1 MQTEIFTGLKARFG
15 GLCLSFMLALIV
27 VGMVSSTALA
37 QDAAAPPPAA
47 TQGVSPAADAA
58 ASTAATVAAAEVAPH
73 FDRGDVAWM
82 LTATLLVLMMVVPGL
97 ALFYGGLV
105 RAKNVLSVLSQVLV
119 VFSLVLMLWVAYG
132 YSAVFSAGNQ
142 FFGSFSQ
149 FAFLKGFTPESVG
162 NTPIAGLPD
171 FLFVAFQST
180 FAGITTALIV
190 GAFAERIKF
199 RAVLLFSAL
208 WFTLSYIPMAH
219 IVWGGGYLGEMGAID
234 FAGGTVVH
242 INAGVAGLVAAWFVG
257 KRLGYGQTALKPH
270 NLPLTWIGAM
280 LLWVGWFGFNAG
292 SAAAA
297 DTVASL
303 AFINTVLATAAAVL
317 GWTLVEAVTKG
328 HPSALGAA
336 SGAVAGLVGVTPA
349 CGTVG
354 PLGAIVIGFVTGM
367 ICVWGVTGLKRL
379 LKADDTA
386 DVFGVHG
393 VGGIVGA
400 ILTGVFSAQSLG
412 GTKVDLDI
420 GHQLWVQV
428 VSVGFTVLWS
438 AVVTAVILLVV
449 RALVGLRVSEEAER
463 TGLDVTTHGES
474 AYEV

>member
-1 MQTEIFTGLKARFG
+1 MRTEFFTGLKARLG
-15 GLCLSFMLALIV
+15 GLCLSFMLTAMLL
-27 VGMVSSTALA
+27 GMFTSSAWA
-37 QDAAAPPPAA
+37 QDTQAPPAAATEVAAAPAEAAAAPAA
-47 TQGVSPAADAA
+47 EAEAAP
-58 ASTAATVAAAEVAPH
+58 S
-73 FDRGDVAWM
+73 FDKGDVAWM

-119 VFSLVLMLWVAYG
+119 VFSLVLILWVAYG

-142 FFGSFSQ
+142 FFGSFTE
-149 FAFLKGFTPESVG
+149 FAFLNGFTPDSVG

-208 WFTLSYIPMAH
+208 WFSLSYIPMAH

-354 PLGAIVIGFVTGM
+354 PLGAIVIGFVTG
-367 ICVWGVTGLKRL
+367 IVCVWGVTGLKRL

-420 GHQLWVQV
+420 GHQVWVQV

-438 AVVTAVILLVV
+438 AVVTAIILLVV

-474 AYEV
+474 AYEA

>member
-1 MQTEIFTGLKARFG
+1 MRKEIFTGPKARTG
-15 GLCLSFMLALIV
+15 GLCLSSVPAGLAL
-27 VGMVSSTALA
+27 ALFPLAASA
-37 QDAAAPPPAA
+37 QDAAPA
-47 TQGVSPAADAA
+47 
-58 ASTAATVAAAEVAPH
+58 

-82 LTATLLVLMMVVPGL
+82 LTSTLLVLMMVVPGL

-105 RAKNVLSVLSQVLV
+105 RARNVLSVLSQVLV
-119 VFSLVLMLWVAYG
+119 VFSLVLLLWVAYG
-132 YSAVFSAGNQ
+132 YSAVFSAGNP
-142 FFGSFSQ
+142 FFGSFTE
-149 FAFLKGFTPESVG
+149 FAFLRGFTPESVG

-171 FLFVAFQST
+171 YLFVAFQST

-190 GAFAERIKF
+190 GAFAERIRF

-208 WFTLSYIPMAH
+208 WFTLGYIPMAH

-257 KRLGYGQTALKPH
+257 KRLGYGHVALKPH
-270 NLPLTWIGAM
+270 NLPLTWLGAM

-303 AFINTVLATAAAVL
+303 AFLNTVLATAAAVL
-317 GWTLVEAVTKG
+317 GWTLVEALTKG

-367 ICVWGVTGLKRL
+367 VCVWGVTGLKRL
-379 LKADDTA
+379 LRVDDTA

-400 ILTGVFSAQSLG
+400 LLTGVFSAQSLG
-412 GTKVDLDI
+412 GTKAGLEI
-420 GHQLWVQV
+420 GHQLWVQA

-438 AVVTAVILLVV
+438 AAVTALILLVV

-463 TGLDVTTHGES
+463 TGLDISTHGES
-474 AYEV
+474 AYEA

>member
-1 MQTEIFTGLKARFG
+1 MRMEILAGPRARFG
-15 GLCLSFMLALIV
+15 GPCLSSTLAGLAL
-27 VGMVSSTALA
+27 ALLPLAASA
-37 QDAAAPPPAA
+37 QDAAPA
-47 TQGVSPAADAA
+47 
-58 ASTAATVAAAEVAPH
+58 

-82 LTATLLVLMMVVPGL
+82 LTSTLLVLMMVVPGL

-119 VFSLVLMLWVAYG
+119 VFSLVLLLWVGYG
-132 YSAVFSAGNQ
+132 YSVVFSEGNAL
-142 FFGSFSQ
+142 FGSFTR
-149 FAFLKGFTPESVG
+149 FAFLQGFTPASVG
-162 NTPIAGLPD
+162 NTPVAGLPD
-171 FLFVAFQST
+171 YLFVAFQST

-190 GAFAERIKF
+190 GAFAERIRF

-208 WFTLSYIPMAH
+208 WFTLGYLPMAH
-219 IVWGGGYLGEMGAID
+219 SVWGGGWLGAMGAID

-257 KRLGYGQTALKPH
+257 KRLGYGHVALKPH
-270 NLPLTWIGAM
+270 NLPLTWLGAM

-297 DTVASL
+297 DSVASL
-303 AFINTVLATAAAVL
+303 AFINTLLATAAAVL

-354 PLGAIVIGFVTGM
+354 PLGAIVIGLVTGM
-367 ICVWGVTGLKRL
+367 LCVWGVTGLKRL
-379 LKADDTA
+379 LRADDTA

-393 VGGIVGA
+393 VGGVVGA
-400 ILTGVFSAQSLG
+400 LLTGVFSAQSLG

-420 GHQLWVQV
+420 AHQLWVQA

-438 AVVTAVILLVV
+438 AAVTALVLLVV

-463 TGLDVTTHGES
+463 TGLDISTHGES
-474 AYEV
+474 AYEA

>member
-1 MQTEIFTGLKARFG
+1 MRMEILAGPRARFG
-15 GLCLSFMLALIV
+15 GPCLSSALAGLALLPLAA
-27 VGMVSSTALA
+27 SA
-37 QDAAAPPPAA
+37 QDAAPA
-47 TQGVSPAADAA
+47 
-58 ASTAATVAAAEVAPH
+58 

-82 LTATLLVLMMVVPGL
+82 LTSTLLVLMMVVPGL

-119 VFSLVLMLWVAYG
+119 VFSLVLLLWVGYG
-132 YSAVFSAGNQ
+132 YSVVFSEGNAL
-142 FFGSFSQ
+142 FGSFTR
-149 FAFLKGFTPESVG
+149 FAFLQGFTPASVG
-162 NTPIAGLPD
+162 NTPVAGLPD
-171 FLFVAFQST
+171 YLFVAFQST

-190 GAFAERIKF
+190 GAFAERIRF

-208 WFTLSYIPMAH
+208 WFTLGYLPMAH
-219 IVWGGGYLGEMGAID
+219 SVWGGGWLGAMGAID

-257 KRLGYGQTALKPH
+257 KRLGYGHVALKPH
-270 NLPLTWIGAM
+270 NLPLTWLGAM

-297 DTVASL
+297 DSVASL
-303 AFINTVLATAAAVL
+303 AFINTLLATAAAVL

-354 PLGAIVIGFVTGM
+354 PLGAIVIGLVTGM
-367 ICVWGVTGLKRL
+367 LCVWGVTGLKRL
-379 LKADDTA
+379 LRADDTA

-400 ILTGVFSAQSLG
+400 LLTGVFSAQSLG

-420 GHQLWVQV
+420 AHQLWVQA

-438 AVVTAVILLVV
+438 AAVTALVLLVV
-449 RALVGLRVSEEAER
+449 RALVGLRASEEAER
-463 TGLDVTTHGES
+463 TGLDISTHGES
-474 AYEV
+474 AYEA

>member
-1 MQTEIFTGLKARFG
+1 MEILAGPRARFG
-15 GLCLSFMLALIV
+15 GPCLSSTLAGLAL
-27 VGMVSSTALA
+27 ALLPLAASA
-37 QDAAAPPPAA
+37 QDAAPA
-47 TQGVSPAADAA
+47 
-58 ASTAATVAAAEVAPH
+58 

-82 LTATLLVLMMVVPGL
+82 LTSTLLVLMMVVPGL

-119 VFSLVLMLWVAYG
+119 VFSLVLLLWVGYG
-132 YSAVFSAGNQ
+132 YSVVFSEGNAL
-142 FFGSFSQ
+142 FGSFTR
-149 FAFLKGFTPESVG
+149 FAFLQGFTPASVG
-162 NTPIAGLPD
+162 KTPVAGLPD
-171 FLFVAFQST
+171 YLFVAFQST

-190 GAFAERIKF
+190 GAFAERIRF

-208 WFTLSYIPMAH
+208 WFTLGYLPMAH
-219 IVWGGGYLGEMGAID
+219 SVWGGGWLGAMGAID

-257 KRLGYGQTALKPH
+257 KRLGYGHVALKPH
-270 NLPLTWIGAM
+270 NLPLTWLGAM

-297 DTVASL
+297 DSVASL
-303 AFINTVLATAAAVL
+303 AFINTLLATAAAVL

-354 PLGAIVIGFVTGM
+354 PLGAIVIGLVTGM
-367 ICVWGVTGLKRL
+367 LCVWGVTGLKRL
-379 LKADDTA
+379 LRADDTA

-400 ILTGVFSAQSLG
+400 LLTGVFSAQSLG

-420 GHQLWVQV
+420 AHQLWVQA

-438 AVVTAVILLVV
+438 AAVTALVLLVV

-463 TGLDVTTHGES
+463 TGLDISTHGES
-474 AYEV
+474 AYEA

>member
-1 MQTEIFTGLKARFG
+1 MRMEILAGPRARFG
-15 GLCLSFMLALIV
+15 GPCLSSALAGLAL
-27 VGMVSSTALA
+27 ALLPLAASA
-37 QDAAAPPPAA
+37 QDAAPA
-47 TQGVSPAADAA
+47 
-58 ASTAATVAAAEVAPH
+58 

-82 LTATLLVLMMVVPGL
+82 LTSTLLVLMMVVPGL

-119 VFSLVLMLWVAYG
+119 VFSLVLLLWVGYG
-132 YSAVFSAGNQ
+132 YSVVFSEGNAL
-142 FFGSFSQ
+142 FGSFTR
-149 FAFLKGFTPESVG
+149 FAFLQGFTPASVG
-162 NTPIAGLPD
+162 NTPVAGLPD
-171 FLFVAFQST
+171 YLFVAFQST

-190 GAFAERIKF
+190 GAFAERIRF

-208 WFTLSYIPMAH
+208 WFTLGYLPMAH
-219 IVWGGGYLGEMGAID
+219 SVWGGGWLGAMGAID

-257 KRLGYGQTALKPH
+257 KRLGYGHVALKPH
-270 NLPLTWIGAM
+270 NLPLTWLGAM

-297 DTVASL
+297 DSVASL
-303 AFINTVLATAAAVL
+303 AFINTLLATAAAVL

-354 PLGAIVIGFVTGM
+354 PLGAIVIGLVTGM
-367 ICVWGVTGLKRL
+367 LCVWGVTGLKRL
-379 LKADDTA
+379 LRADDTA

-400 ILTGVFSAQSLG
+400 LLTGVFSAQSLG

-420 GHQLWVQV
+420 AHQLWVQA

-438 AVVTAVILLVV
+438 AAVTALVLLVV

-463 TGLDVTTHGES
+463 TGLDISTHGES
-474 AYEV
+474 AYEA

>member
-1 MQTEIFTGLKARFG
+1 MRTEFFTGLNARLG
-15 GLCLSFMLALIV
+15 GLCLSFMLTVLLL
-27 VGMVSSTALA
+27 GMFSSSAWA
-37 QDAAAPPPAA
+37 QEAQAPPAAATEVAAPPVEAAVPTAAEAAA
-47 TQGVSPAADAA
+47 TPG
-58 ASTAATVAAAEVAPH
+58 
-73 FDRGDVAWM
+73 FDKGDVAWM

-119 VFSLVLMLWVAYG
+119 VFSLVLLWVAYG
-132 YSAVFSAGNQ
+132 YSAVFSAGNA
-142 FFGSFSQ
+142 FFGSFSE

-257 KRLGYGQTALKPH
+257 KRIGYGQTALKPH

-297 DTVASL
+297 DTVAAL
-303 AFINTVLATAAAVL
+303 AFLNTVLATAAAVL
-317 GWTLVEAVTKG
+317 GWTLVEAVTRG

-367 ICVWGVTGLKRL
+367 VCVWGVTGLKRL

-420 GHQLWVQV
+420 GHQLWVQA

-438 AVVTAVILLVV
+438 AAVTAVILLVV
-449 RALVGLRVSEEAER
+449 RALVGLRVSEDAER

>member
-1 MQTEIFTGLKARFG
+1 MRTEFFTGLKARLG
-15 GLCLSFMLALIV
+15 GLCLSFMLTAMLL
-27 VGMVSSTALA
+27 GMFSSSAWA
-37 QDAAAPPPAA
+37 QDTQAPPASATEVAAAPAAAAAAPAA
-47 TQGVSPAADAA
+47 EAEAAP
-58 ASTAATVAAAEVAPH
+58 S
-73 FDRGDVAWM
+73 FDKGDVAWM

-119 VFSLVLMLWVAYG
+119 VFSLVLILWVAYG

-142 FFGSFSQ
+142 FFGSFTE
-149 FAFLKGFTPESVG
+149 FAFLKGFTPDSVG

-354 PLGAIVIGFVTGM
+354 PMGAIVIGFVTGI

-420 GHQLWVQV
+420 AHQVWVQV

-474 AYEV
+474 AYEA

>member
-1 MQTEIFTGLKARFG
+1 MRTQFFTGPRARLG
-15 GLCLSFMLALIV
+15 GLCPSPTLAGLAL
-27 VGMVSSTALA
+27 ALLPLAASA
-37 QDAAAPPPAA
+37 QPAAPA
-47 TQGVSPAADAA
+47 
-58 ASTAATVAAAEVAPH
+58 

-82 LTATLLVLMMVVPGL
+82 LTSTLLVLMMVVPGL

-119 VFSLVLMLWVAYG
+119 VFSLVLLLWVGYG
-132 YSAVFSAGNQ
+132 YSAVFSEGNAL
-142 FFGSFSQ
+142 FGSFTR
-149 FAFLKGFTPESVG
+149 FAFLRGFTPDSVG
-162 NTPIAGLPD
+162 GTPIAGLPD
-171 FLFVAFQST
+171 YLFVAFQST

-190 GAFAERIKF
+190 GAFAERIRF

-208 WFTLSYIPMAH
+208 WFTLGYLPMAH
-219 IVWGGGYLGEMGAID
+219 SVWGGGWLGAMGAID

-257 KRLGYGQTALKPH
+257 KRLGYGHVALKPH
-270 NLPLTWIGAM
+270 NLPLTWLGAM

-297 DTVASL
+297 DSVASL
-303 AFINTVLATAAAVL
+303 AFINTLLATAAAVL

-354 PLGAIVIGFVTGM
+354 PLGAIVIGLVTGM
-367 ICVWGVTGLKRL
+367 LCVWGVTGLKRL
-379 LKADDTA
+379 LRADDTA

-400 ILTGVFSAQSLG
+400 LLTGVFSAQSLG
-412 GTKVDLDI
+412 GTKTGLDI
-420 GHQLWVQV
+420 AHQLWVQA

-438 AVVTAVILLVV
+438 AAVTAAVLLVV

-463 TGLDVTTHGES
+463 TGLDISTHGES
-474 AYEV
+474 AYEA

>member
-1 MQTEIFTGLKARFG
+1 MRMEILAGPRARFG
-15 GLCLSFMLALIV
+15 GPCLSSALAGLAL
-27 VGMVSSTALA
+27 ALLPLAASA
-37 QDAAAPPPAA
+37 QDAAPA
-47 TQGVSPAADAA
+47 
-58 ASTAATVAAAEVAPH
+58 

-82 LTATLLVLMMVVPGL
+82 LTSTLLVLMMVVPGL

-119 VFSLVLMLWVAYG
+119 VFSLVLLLWVGYG
-132 YSAVFSAGNQ
+132 YSVVFSEGNAL
-142 FFGSFSQ
+142 FGSFTR
-149 FAFLKGFTPESVG
+149 FAFLQGFTPASVG
-162 NTPIAGLPD
+162 NTPVAGLPD
-171 FLFVAFQST
+171 YLFVAFQST

-190 GAFAERIKF
+190 GAFAERIRF

-208 WFTLSYIPMAH
+208 WFTLGYLPMAH
-219 IVWGGGYLGEMGAID
+219 SVWGGGWLGAMGAID

-257 KRLGYGQTALKPH
+257 KRLGYGHVALKPH
-270 NLPLTWIGAM
+270 NLPLTWLGAM

-297 DTVASL
+297 DSVASL
-303 AFINTVLATAAAVL
+303 AFINTLLATAAAVL

-354 PLGAIVIGFVTGM
+354 PLGAIVIGLVTGM
-367 ICVWGVTGLKRL
+367 LCVWGVTGLKRL
-379 LKADDTA
+379 LRADDTA

-400 ILTGVFSAQSLG
+400 LLTGVFSAQSLG

-420 GHQLWVQV
+420 AHQLWVQV

-438 AVVTAVILLVV
+438 AAVTALVLLVV

-463 TGLDVTTHGES
+463 TGLDISTHGES
-474 AYEV
+474 AYEA

>member
-1 MQTEIFTGLKARFG
+1 MRTEFFTGSKARLG
-15 GLCLSFMLALIV
+15 GLCLSPLLA
-27 VGMVSSTALA
+27 GFALA
-37 QDAAAPPPAA
+37 MLPLGASAQEAA
-47 TQGVSPAADAA
+47 QAA
-58 ASTAATVAAAEVAPH
+58 AS
-73 FDRGDVAWM
+73 FDHGDVAWM

-119 VFSLVLMLWVAYG
+119 VFSLVLLLWVAYG
-132 YSAVFSAGNQ
+132 YSAVFSDGNA
-142 FFGSFSQ
+142 FFGSFTR
-149 FAFLKGFTPESVG
+149 FAFLEGFTPESVG

-171 FLFVAFQST
+171 YLFVAFQST

-190 GAFAERIKF
+190 GAFAERIRF

-219 IVWGGGYLGEMGAID
+219 IVWGGGWLGEMGAID

-257 KRLGYGQTALKPH
+257 KRLGYGQAALKPH
-270 NLPLTWIGAM
+270 NLPLTWLGAM

-354 PLGAIVIGFVTGM
+354 PLGAIVIGFVTG
-367 ICVWGVTGLKRL
+367 IACVWGVTGLKRL
-379 LKADDTA
+379 LRVDDTA

-400 ILTGVFSAQSLG
+400 ILTGAFSAQSLG
-412 GTKVDLDI
+412 GTKADLDI
-420 GHQLWVQV
+420 AHQLWVQAL
-428 VSVGFTVLWS
+428 SVGFTVLWC
-438 AVVTAVILLVV
+438 AVATTLILLLV

-463 TGLDVTTHGES
+463 TGLDISTHGES
-474 AYEV
+474 AYEG

>member
-1 MQTEIFTGLKARFG
+1 MRTQFFTGPRARLG
-15 GLCLSFMLALIV
+15 GLCPSPTLAGLAL
-27 VGMVSSTALA
+27 ALLPLAASA
-37 QDAAAPPPAA
+37 QPAAPA
-47 TQGVSPAADAA
+47 
-58 ASTAATVAAAEVAPH
+58 

-82 LTATLLVLMMVVPGL
+82 LTSTLLVLMMVVPGL

-119 VFSLVLMLWVAYG
+119 VFSLVLLLWVGYG
-132 YSAVFSAGNQ
+132 YSAVFSEGNAL
-142 FFGSFSQ
+142 FGSFTR
-149 FAFLKGFTPESVG
+149 FAFLRGFTPDSVG
-162 NTPIAGLPD
+162 RTPIAGLPD
-171 FLFVAFQST
+171 YLFVAFQST

-190 GAFAERIKF
+190 GAFAERIRF

-208 WFTLSYIPMAH
+208 WFTLGYLPMAH
-219 IVWGGGYLGEMGAID
+219 SVWGGGWLGVMGAID

-257 KRLGYGQTALKPH
+257 KRLGYGHVALKPH
-270 NLPLTWIGAM
+270 NLPLTWLGAM

-297 DTVASL
+297 DSVASL
-303 AFINTVLATAAAVL
+303 AFINTLLATAAAVL

-354 PLGAIVIGFVTGM
+354 PLGAIVIGLVTGM
-367 ICVWGVTGLKRL
+367 LCVWGVTGLKRL
-379 LKADDTA
+379 LRADDTA

-400 ILTGVFSAQSLG
+400 LLTGVFSAQSLG
-412 GTKVDLDI
+412 GTKAGLDI
-420 GHQLWVQV
+420 AHQLWVQA

-438 AVVTAVILLVV
+438 AAVTAAVLLVV

-463 TGLDVTTHGES
+463 TGLDISTHGES
-474 AYEV
+474 AYEA

>member
-1 MQTEIFTGLKARFG
+1 MRTEFFTGLKARLG
-15 GLCLSFMLALIV
+15 GLCLSFMLTAMLL
-27 VGMVSSTALA
+27 GMFSSSAWAQETPAQPTAATEVAA
-37 QDAAAPPPAA
+37 QPVEAAAAPAA
-47 TQGVSPAADAA
+47 EAA
-58 ASTAATVAAAEVAPH
+58 AAPS
-73 FDRGDVAWM
+73 FDKGDVAWM

-119 VFSLVLMLWVAYG
+119 VFSLILILWVAYG
-132 YSAVFSAGNQ
+132 YSAVFSAGNE
-142 FFGSFSQ
+142 FFGSFTQ
-149 FAFLKGFTPESVG
+149 FAFLKGFTPDSVG

-219 IVWGGGYLGEMGAID
+219 IVWGGGFLGKLGAID

-317 GWTLVEAVTKG
+317 GWTLVEAITKG

-354 PLGAIVIGFVTGM
+354 PMGAIVIGFVTG
-367 ICVWGVTGLKRL
+367 IVCVWGVTGLKRL

-420 GHQLWVQV
+420 AHQVWVQV

>member
-1 MQTEIFTGLKARFG
+1 MRTEFFTGLKARLG
-15 GLCLSFMLALIV
+15 GLCLSFMLTAMLL
-27 VGMVSSTALA
+27 GMFSSTAWA
-37 QDAAAPPPAA
+37 QETPAQPTAATEAAAAPVAE
-47 TQGVSPAADAA
+47 AA
-58 ASTAATVAAAEVAPH
+58 AAPS
-73 FDRGDVAWM
+73 FDKGDVAWM

-119 VFSLVLMLWVAYG
+119 VFSLVLILWVAYG

-142 FFGSFSQ
+142 FFGSFTE
-149 FAFLKGFTPESVG
+149 FAFLKGFTPDSVG

-354 PLGAIVIGFVTGM
+354 PMGAIVIGFVTGI

-420 GHQLWVQV
+420 AHQVWVQV

-474 AYEV
+474 AYEA

>member
-1 MQTEIFTGLKARFG
+1 MRMEILAGPRARFG
-15 GLCLSFMLALIV
+15 GPCLSSTLAGLAL
-27 VGMVSSTALA
+27 ALLPLAASA
-37 QDAAAPPPAA
+37 QDAAPA
-47 TQGVSPAADAA
+47 
-58 ASTAATVAAAEVAPH
+58 

-82 LTATLLVLMMVVPGL
+82 LTSTLLVLMMVVPGL

-119 VFSLVLMLWVAYG
+119 VFSLVLLLWVGYG
-132 YSAVFSAGNQ
+132 YSVVFSEGNAL
-142 FFGSFSQ
+142 FGSFTR
-149 FAFLKGFTPESVG
+149 FAFLQGFTPASVG
-162 NTPIAGLPD
+162 KTPVAGLPD
-171 FLFVAFQST
+171 YLFVAFQST

-190 GAFAERIKF
+190 GAFAERIRF

-208 WFTLSYIPMAH
+208 WFTLGYLPMAH
-219 IVWGGGYLGEMGAID
+219 SVWGGGWLGAMGAID

-257 KRLGYGQTALKPH
+257 KRLGYGHVALKPH
-270 NLPLTWIGAM
+270 NLPLTWLGAM

-297 DTVASL
+297 DSVASL
-303 AFINTVLATAAAVL
+303 AFINTLLATAAAVL

-354 PLGAIVIGFVTGM
+354 PLGAIVIGLVTGM
-367 ICVWGVTGLKRL
+367 LCVWGVTGLKRL
-379 LKADDTA
+379 LRADDTA

-400 ILTGVFSAQSLG
+400 LLTGVFSAQSLG

-420 GHQLWVQV
+420 AHQLWVQA

-438 AVVTAVILLVV
+438 AAVTALVLLVV

-463 TGLDVTTHGES
+463 TGLDISTHGES
-474 AYEV
+474 AYEA

>member
-1 MQTEIFTGLKARFG
+1 MKTRLLSGLKTRLQV
-15 GLCLSFMLALIV
+15 LCLAATFGVLAA
-27 VGMVSSTALA
+27 GTAFSVAA
-37 QDAAAPPPAA
+37 QDTTAPATTEAPTDAPATAPAPEAAAAPE
-47 TQGVSPAADAA
+47 A
-58 ASTAATVAAAEVAPH
+58 ASEAPAYDH
-73 FDRGDVAWM
+73 GDVAWM
-82 LTATLLVLMMVVPGL
+82 LTSTLLVLLMVVPGL

-105 RAKNVLSVLSQVLV
+105 RSKNILSILSQVLV

-132 YSAVFSAGNQ
+132 YSAVFSEGNP
-142 FFGSFSQ
+142 FFGSFTQ
-149 FAFLKGFTPESVG
+149 FAFLKGFTPDSVG

-171 FLFVAFQST
+171 YLFVAFQST

-199 RAVLLFSAL
+199 KAVLLFSAL

-242 INAGVAGLVAAWFVG
+242 INAGVAGLVGAYFLG
-257 KRLGYGQTALKPH
+257 KRLGFGQSALKPH
-270 NLPLTWIGAM
+270 SVPFTYIGAM

-303 AFINTVLATAAAVL
+303 AFINTILATAAAVL
-317 GWTLVEAVTKG
+317 GWTVVEAVTKG
-328 HPSALGAA
+328 KPSALGAA
-336 SGAVAGLVGVTPA
+336 SGAVAGLVGITPA

-354 PLGAIVIGFVTGM
+354 PLGAIVIGLAAGV
-367 ICVWGVTGLKRL
+367 ICVWGVTGLKKL
-379 LKADDTA
+379 LNVDDTA

-393 VGGIVGA
+393 IGGIVGA
-400 ILTGVFSAQSLG
+400 ILTGVFSAASLG
-412 GTKVDLDI
+412 GTTADLDI

-428 VSVGFTVLWS
+428 ISVGFTIVWCAIATVIALLITR
-438 AVVTAVILLVV
+438 VVF
-449 RALVGLRVSEEAER
+449 GLRVTEDAER
-463 TGLDVTTHGES
+463 EGLDITSHGET
-474 AYEV
+474 AYEA